1 MYYHVLSCIMVKSP
15 LSVYYQQGFL
25 SSAVLEVGKRVRHGF
40 RNSRDSMLEERPNTV
55 VPEEEEEIETIT
67 CHDIKKGGGGSGS

>member
-1 MYYHVLSCIMVKSP
+1 M
-15 LSVYYQQGFL
+15 
-25 SSAVLEVGKRVRHGF
+25 RHGF

-67 CHDIKKGGGGSGS
+67 CHDIKKGGGGSGSKGLTPDPDMSLITDFQVVSDLSVSQIV